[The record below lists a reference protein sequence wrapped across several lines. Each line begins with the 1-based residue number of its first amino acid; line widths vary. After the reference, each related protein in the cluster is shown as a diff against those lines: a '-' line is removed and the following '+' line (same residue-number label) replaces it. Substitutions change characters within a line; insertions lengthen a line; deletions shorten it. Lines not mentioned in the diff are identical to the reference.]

1 MLVTLGLLR
10 RIGPSWLK
18 KLIWNV
24 EFRRGKWDYLHPPD
38 NLVTF
43 LLQIMGPE
51 SSLLDLGCG
60 NGVLAACLR
69 SRGWSGQYT
78 GVDISSEALRLA
90 SQRNLPS
97 CQWVIC
103 DFGSYRS
110 NDRYDAI
117 VMIESLYHLAMEEV
131 ESFLRRL
138 ASLLTPG
145 GSIVVRIHDT
155 HRHGGYVGLIE
166 RVFPVA
172 QKFVTRTGQAH
183 FILRNGA
190 GSEFSPI

>member
-1 MLVTLGLLR
+1 MARLGLLR

-24 EFRRGKWDYLHPPD
+24 EFRGGKWDYLHPPD

-43 LLQIMGPE
+43 LLQIMGPA

-78 GVDISSEALRLA
+78 GVDVSSVALRLA

-97 CQWVIC
+97 CQWVIG
-103 DFGSYRS
+103 DFGSYRGH
-110 NDRYDAI
+110 DRYDAI
-117 VMIESLYHLAMEEV
+117 LMIESLYYLAMDQV
-131 ESFLRRL
+131 ESFLGRL
-138 ASLLTPG
+138 ATLLTPA

-155 HRHGGYVGLIE
+155 HRHGGYVALIE
-166 RVFPVA
+166 KVFPVA
-172 QKFVTRTGQAH
+172 QKFVTRTGQVY
-183 FILRNGA
+183 FVQRNDG